1 MPIKITPINRPGAGR
16 TGTLTSTLT
25 VKDITK
31 ILGFGPN
38 VEDDPDKVKH
48 SWGFAVKVGKTTK
61 KFGVWDYKG
70 CRWSTDGDPVVL
82 TEIFGA
88 DYSPDS
94 W

>member
-1 MPIKITPINRPGAGR
+1 MKIKPINEPGGGR
-16 TGTLTSTLT
+16 TGTLSAKLT
-25 VKDITK
+25 VKAITK

-38 VEDDPDKVKH
+38 VEDDSDKVKN
-48 SWGFAVKVGKTTK
+48 SWGFSVKVGKTTL

-88 DYSPDS
+88 DYTPES